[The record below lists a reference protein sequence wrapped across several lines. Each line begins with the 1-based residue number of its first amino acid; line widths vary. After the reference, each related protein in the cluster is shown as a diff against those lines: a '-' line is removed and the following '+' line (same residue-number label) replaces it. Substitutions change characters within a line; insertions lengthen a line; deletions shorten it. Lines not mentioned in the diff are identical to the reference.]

1 MSNKKHKWFRIDNA
15 GKVYPAAKYKN
26 WHSFFRVSASLVDNV
41 DVKILQDSLDA
52 TVKRFPSMSVRLKRG
67 MFWYYLEE
75 LNEAPKVQEDVNCP
89 LKREPFDNVRKC
101 AIRVLYY
108 KNRVAVEFFHAVT
121 DGNGALIFLKTLI
134 SVYLSKKYG
143 VVIPCEKG
151 VYDITEKPQ
160 DCEFVD
166 EFVKYASSVGYAHE
180 SHKSFHIKGTRYE
193 DYFLSLTTGIIDVQE
208 LKTLAKKYNC
218 TITTLLAAVVIE
230 SVINIQKQMVQNPK
244 RHKRVNLLIPVNLRN
259 LFESKSLRNFALYV
273 LPGINPRLGDY
284 SLEEIIKL
292 VDAQIKLELDPKRM
306 AGRMYS
312 NVAFEKNPILK
323 FVPLGI
329 KNFTIKLIYSFV
341 GENTSCF
348 TLSNLGNVEV
358 PDEMKKYITRFDC
371 ILGTQAYLNNNI
383 GVISYDGKL
392 YLNFIRNIEES
403 ILEETVLTRLV
414 KLGLHVKVESNQR

>member
-1 MSNKKHKWFRIDNA
+1 MSKNKHKWFRIDNA
-15 GKVYPAAKYKN
+15 GKLYPAAKYKN
-26 WHSFFRVSASLVDNV
+26 WHSFFRMSATLTEDINV
-41 DVKILQDSLDA
+41 PLLQSALDE

-75 LNEAPKVQEDVNCP
+75 LPEAPKVQEDVNCP

-121 DGNGALIFLKTLI
+121 DGSGALIFLKTLL
-134 SVYLSKKYG
+134 SVYLTKKYKIS
-143 VVIPCEKG
+143 IPFEKG
-151 VYDITEKPQ
+151 VIDISEPPKEE
-160 DCEFVD
+160 EFED
-166 EFVKYASSVGYAHE
+166 SFIKYASSVRYAHE
-180 SHKSFHIKGTRYE
+180 SHKSFHIRGTRYP
-193 DYFLSLTTGIIDVQE
+193 DYFLSLTTGIMDVAE
-208 LKTLAKKYNC
+208 LKELAKKYKC
-218 TITTLLAAVVIE
+218 GITTFLSAVVIE
-230 SVINIQKQMVQNPK
+230 SVINIQKQRVQNPK
-244 RHKRVNLLIPVNLRN
+244 KYKRVNLFIPVNLRN
-259 LFESKSLRNFALYV
+259 IFESNSLRNFALYV

-292 VDAQIKLELDPKRM
+292 IDAQIKIELDPKRL
-306 AGRMYS
+306 AGRMYG
-312 NVAFEKNPILK
+312 NVAFEKNRILK
-323 FVPLGI
+323 FAPLPL
-329 KNFTIKLIYSFV
+329 KNLVIKLVYSVV

-392 YLNFIRNIEES
+392 YLNFIRNIEEPV
-403 ILEETVLTRLV
+403 LEHTVLTRLV
-414 KLGLHVKVESNQR
+414 QLGLHVKVESNER

>member
-1 MSNKKHKWFRIDNA
+1 MSNIKHKWFRIDNA

-26 WHSFFRVSASLVDNV
+26 WHSFFRVSANLIDDV
-41 DVKILQDSLDA
+41 DVDILQDSLCA
-52 TVKRFPSMSVRLKRG
+52 TVKRFPSMAVKLKRG
-67 MFWYYLEE
+67 LFWYYLEE
-75 LNEAPKVQEDVNCP
+75 LQDAPKVQEDVNCP
-89 LKREPFDNVRKC
+89 LKREPFDNVRRC

-121 DGNGALIFLKTLI
+121 DGSGALIFLKTLL
-134 SVYLSKKYG
+134 SVYLAKKYNAL
-143 VVIPCEKG
+143 IPFEKG
-151 VYDITEKPQ
+151 VYDITEKPSEE
-160 DCEFVD
+160 EFED
-166 EFVKYASSVGYAHE
+166 GFIKYASSTRYAHE
-180 SHKSFHIKGTRYE
+180 SHKSFHITGTRYE

-208 LKTLAKKYNC
+208 LKTIAKKYNC
-218 TITTLLAAVVIE
+218 SITTFLSSVVIE
-230 SVINIQKQMVQNPK
+230 SVINIQKQRVQNPK
-244 RHKRVNLLIPVNLRN
+244 RQKRVNLFVPVNLRN
-259 LFESKSLRNFALYV
+259 LFPSKSLRNFALYV

-292 VDAQIKLELDPKRM
+292 VDAQIKIELDPKRM

-323 FVPLGI
+323 FVPLGL
-329 KNFTIKLIYSFV
+329 KNFVIKMIYSIV

-371 ILGTQAYLNNNI
+371 VLGTQAYLNNNI

-392 YLNFIRNIEES
+392 YMNFIRNIEES
-403 ILEETVLTRLV
+403 ILEETVFTRLV
-414 KLGLHVKVESNQR
+414 KLGVHVKVESNQR